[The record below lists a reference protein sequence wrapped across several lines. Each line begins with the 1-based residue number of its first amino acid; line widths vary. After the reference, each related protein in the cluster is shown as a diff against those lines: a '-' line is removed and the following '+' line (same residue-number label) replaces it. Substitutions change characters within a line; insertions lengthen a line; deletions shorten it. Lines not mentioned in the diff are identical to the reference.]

1 MAGYCGTELQQRLQ
15 RRAEEVLDRAS
26 DTPGYCN
33 GGRVV
38 TLDDPE
44 RVGWDTV
51 FAELERDGVLGFRM
65 VPSDSISELILR
77 LTDAGYRVDVH
88 DTFTAEAVPAL
99 RLSREIISSG
109 PPSGLRHVELPARG
123 DEPLVASVQE
133 FMLASG
139 ITPFA
144 GSMLVGERNRS
155 KTFVLMDAAGS
166 VAATAHTYLPHNPS
180 SAFHDH
186 AWAGLVA
193 VSPALRGKS
202 LGRYINA
209 CAVVAAFADLGASV
223 VYELVHESNPASRR
237 MVESCGLRAQPAY
250 KTAAAT
256 AGQERFTR

>member
-1 MAGYCGTELQQRLQ
+1 MGGYCGSELQQRLQ
-15 RRAEEVLDRAS
+15 RLAEEFLDRAAT
-26 DTPGYCN
+26 TPGYCN

-38 TLDDPE
+38 AVDDPD
-44 RVGWDTV
+44 RAGWGAV
-51 FAELERDGVLGFRM
+51 LAELERDGVLGFRM
-65 VPSDSISELILR
+65 VPSNSISALTFR
-77 LTDAGYRVDVH
+77 LTGAGYRVDIH
-88 DTFTAEAVPAL
+88 DTFTAEAAPAL

-123 DEPLVASVQE
+123 DDPLVARVQE

-155 KTFVLMDAAGS
+155 RTFVLMDAAGS
-166 VAATAHTYLPHNPS
+166 IVATSHTYLPHNPS
-180 SAFHDH
+180 SAFHDY

-209 CAVVAAFADLGASV
+209 CAVVGAFADLGARV
-223 VYELVHESNPASRR
+223 IYELVHESNPASRR

-250 KTAAAT
+250 KTVAAT
-256 AGQERFTR
+256 KGQERFTR